1 MMASVTGAASRRV
14 LVVEDEYLIAK
25 RFAGELAKLGIE
37 TVGPAGTVAQALALI
52 AHGDHLDGATL
63 DIKVRDDKVFAV
75 ADALQARGVPF
86 VFATGYDQE
95 AIPDRYRHVVR
106 CQKPLDPAQVVR
118 ALFSESGQDLISV
131 SEPS

>member
-1 MMASVTGAASRRV
+1 MMVSVTGAASRRV

-75 ADALQARGVPF
+75 ADALQARGCLLVSRPGTTRRQSLT
-86 VFATGYDQE
+86 VTDMSCAARSHSIQPRSC
-95 AIPDRYRHVVR
+95 AR
-106 CQKPLDPAQVVR
+106 CFLSR
-118 ALFSESGQDLISV
+118 AKT
-131 SEPS
+131 

>member
-1 MMASVTGAASRRV
+1 MMVSVTGTASRRV

-25 RFAGELAKLGIE
+25 RFADELAKLGIE

>member
-1 MMASVTGAASRRV
+1 MMVSVTGAASRRV